1 MGRNYRTDK
10 SAEDIKYALVE
21 ILRSIK
27 DPRVSQLLSI
37 VHLDLAGDLSQV
49 KVYVSALE
57 GAQKTQESV
66 KGLRSAAG
74 YVRRELGAK
83 VKLRATPEVIFI
95 ADNSIEQSAHINSII
110 HKLNRDSNGG
120 NDEN

>member
-1 MGRNYRTDK
+1 MGRSYRTDQ

-21 ILRSIK
+21 ILRHIK

-37 VHLDLAGDLSQV
+37 VHLDLARDLSQV
-49 KVYVSALE
+49 KVYVSSLE
-57 GAQKTQESV
+57 GREKTEESV

-74 YVRRELGAK
+74 YVRRELAGR

-95 ADNSIEQSAHINSII
+95 ADDSIEHSAHINSII
-110 HKLNRDSNGG
+110 HKLNKDN
-120 NDEN
+120 

>member
-1 MGRNYRTDK
+1 MGRIYRNDQ

-21 ILRSIK
+21 IFRNIK

-57 GAQKTQESV
+57 GSEKTEQSV

-74 YVRRELGAK
+74 YVRRELGAR
-83 VKLRATPEVIFI
+83 VKLRQTPEVIFI
-95 ADNSIEQSAHINSII
+95 ADNSIEHSAHINSII
-110 HKLNRDSNGG
+110 HKLNKDK
-120 NDEN
+120 

>member
-1 MGRNYRTDK
+1 MGKSYRTDK

-21 ILRSIK
+21 ILRNIK

-57 GAQKTQESV
+57 GNEKTQESV

-74 YVRRELGAK
+74 YVRRELGAR
-83 VKLRATPEVIFI
+83 VKLRQTPEVIFI

-110 HKLNRDSNGG
+110 HKLNKDK
-120 NDEN
+120 

>member
-1 MGRNYRTDK
+1 MGRSYRNDQ

-21 ILRSIK
+21 IFRNIK

-57 GAQKTQESV
+57 GSEKTEQSV

-74 YVRRELGAK
+74 YVRRELGAR
-83 VKLRATPEVIFI
+83 VKLRQTPEVIFI
-95 ADNSIEQSAHINSII
+95 ADNSIEHSAHINSII
-110 HKLNRDSNGG
+110 HKLNKDK
-120 NDEN
+120 

>member
-1 MGRNYRTDK
+1 MGRSYKTDQ

-21 ILRSIK
+21 ILRHIK

-37 VHLDLAGDLSQV
+37 VHLDYARDLSQV

-57 GAQKTQESV
+57 GREKTEESV

-74 YVRRELGAK
+74 YVRRELASR
-83 VKLRATPEVIFI
+83 VKLRQTPEVIFI
-95 ADNSIEQSAHINSII
+95 ADDSIEQSAHINSII
-110 HKLNRDSNGG
+110 HKLHNKD
-120 NDEN
+120 